1 VTASVY
7 VPTSIRFGGVSF
19 YMLKHTYIAKNLNN
33 GFICL
38 AFSCL
43 GSYTNLNCIICQRG
57 DALTRLAGSGLDMAV
72 EVYTAE
78 RVLLSSGNIANG
90 TSRGHLLG
98 LRRV

>member
-1 VTASVY
+1 
-7 VPTSIRFGGVSF
+7 
-19 YMLKHTYIAKNLNN
+19 
-33 GFICL
+33 
-38 AFSCL
+38 
-43 GSYTNLNCIICQRG
+43 
-57 DALTRLAGSGLDMAV
+57 MAV